1 VNNAGESM
9 LKNPFTTN
17 TSSSGGLFG
26 NKFNTTGGSFFGDV
40 NNPKPSGL
48 FANTH
53 SLFPTTT
60 NNSLFGKFN

>member
-1 VNNAGESM
+1 M

-26 NKFNTTGGSFFGDV
+26 NKFNTTGGSFFGTV

-48 FANTH
+48 FTNTPA
-53 SLFPTTT
+53 LFPTTI